1 MTNTYQNH
9 FLRSCD
15 QQARETNE
23 AEMESSG
30 VGRDLTKVIF
40 RGCTYTDVLFLGRPH
55 ILIDCLKRHQA
66 QKRLPEG
73 N

>member
-1 MTNTYQNH
+1 MRQRWN
-9 FLRSCD
+9 LR
-15 QQARETNE
+15 AL
-23 AEMESSG
+23 AG
-30 VGRDLTKVIF
+30 ILLKAIF

-55 ILIDCLKRHQA
+55 ISIYCLKRHQA

>member
-1 MTNTYQNH
+1 MINKQERLMRQRWN
-9 FLRSCD
+9 LS
-15 QQARETNE
+15 AL
-23 AEMESSG
+23 AG
-30 VGRDLTKVIF
+30 ILLKVIF